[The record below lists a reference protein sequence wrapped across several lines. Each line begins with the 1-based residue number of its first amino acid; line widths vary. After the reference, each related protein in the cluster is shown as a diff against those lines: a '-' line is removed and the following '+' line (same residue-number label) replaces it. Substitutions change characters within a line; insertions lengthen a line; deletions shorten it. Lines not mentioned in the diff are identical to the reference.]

1 MHPPLIVNNT
11 NKAAAVGASFTKLKN
26 RYPMVIWLMLLIN
39 GSRDLPKLIFPLNTQ
54 YKMQGMF
61 SLGFILG
68 IWYSTTG
75 KKMEYS

>member
-39 GSRDLPKLIFPLNTQ
+39 GSRDLPKLIFSFNTQ

-61 SLGFILG
+61 SLGFIFG
-68 IWYSTTG
+68 IWYSIIG
-75 KKMEYS
+75 KKMEYN